1 MVKQTAGRDQL
12 GGFADEF
19 AKYND
24 DLLFGEVW
32 SREDKLS
39 LRDRSMI
46 TIAALM
52 GKGILDSSLAY
63 HIKNAKNNGLTQE
76 EFVEIVTQLA
86 FYTEWPNAWAVF
98 KMGKEIYTDE

>member
-12 GGFADEF
+12 AGYADLF

-52 GKGILDSSLAY
+52 GKGILDSSLTY
-63 HIKNAKNNGLTQE
+63 HIKNAKNNGLTKE

-86 FYTEWPNAWAVF
+86 FYVGWPNAWAVF
-98 KMGKEIYTDE
+98 KMGKEVYMNE